1 MDADGFLITDR
12 KKDVILV
19 KGVNILPREVEKV
32 ERPASRPAGSSNQ
45 ISAEPPR
52 FIPTQRCS
60 RTGN

>member
-1 MDADGFLITDR
+1 
-12 KKDVILV
+12 VILV

-32 ERPASRPAGSSNQ
+32 ERPAFRPAGSLNQ